1 MYPEPTS
8 RSSSISLLLLHIF
21 SSLISSNS
29 ILSVAYVKVI
39 HNCSLSQCTSYQ
51 QILRL
56 CLQNTSRTYVSQ
68 QLYCIHVAP
77 SQYFSHRDSYHFS
90 LGSFFCPCPPIIYFP
105 LDQWLKAFQW
115 LPISLR
121 VKAKVTTRSHKIWPL
136 SSL

>member
-1 MYPEPTS
+1 MYPEPNS

-21 SSLISSNS
+21 SSLINSNS
-29 ILSVAYVKVI
+29 VLSVAYVKVI

-68 QLYCIHVAP
+68 QLYCIHLAP

-90 LGSFFCPCPPIIYFP
+90 LGSSSALALLLFISHLAAVINGSKPSSG
-105 LDQWLKAFQW
+105 FQ
-115 LPISLR
+115 
-121 VKAKVTTRSHKIWPL
+121 SH
-136 SSL
+136 SG